1 FRDVSMQMEF
11 FFFSSRRRHTRSKR
25 DWSSDVCSSDLTTTI
40 KIGTKMPENSPE
52 GEAFNYFA
60 DLVEEKSNG
69 SIEVKVYPDEQL
81 GGGKIGRASCRERVK
96 RSEGDG
102 AINKKR
108 VWGRR
113 RQKRKK

>member
-1 FRDVSMQMEF
+1 MNKKKIMALFAVLFALLVVSAC
-11 FFFSSRRRHTRSKR
+11 
-25 DWSSDVCSSDLTTTI
+25 SDESESYTTTI

-81 GGGKIGRASCRERVK
+81 GGGTAQIDNLKTGSQDIYAESSAFFDDCDERFKV
-96 RSEGDG
+96 
-102 AINKKR
+102 A
-108 VWGRR
+108 
-113 RQKRKK
+113 